1 MDRGSRKECRMNA
14 APDTSGQKAG
24 LPTVVLIHG
33 AFADASSWNGVIAH
47 LKQRGYLV
55 MAVANPLRSVQHDA
69 AYARSILDSIDG
81 PVVMAAHSYG
91 GAVMTEAADGAANV
105 KALVYV
111 ASISPEVGES
121 VIDLVKKYPGSL
133 IGTSIKTIPFRRDD
147 GGTEMDQY
155 IKPDKFQAAFA
166 ADVDPDVAG
175 LMAVTQRPAAD
186 SAQTG
191 SVTKVAW
198 KTIPSWTLVTT
209 QDQAIPPDLQRFM
222 ADRAKSTTVEIDASH
237 AVAVSQPGPV
247 ADLIDTA
254 ARATAR

>member
-1 MDRGSRKECRMNA
+1 MNT
-14 APDTSGQKAG
+14 APDTSGQGAG
-24 LPTVVLIHG
+24 LPTIVLVHG
-33 AFADASSWNGVIAH
+33 AFADSSSWHGVIAH
-47 LKQRGYLV
+47 LKRRGYPV
-55 MAVANPLRSVQHDA
+55 MAVANPLRGVQQDA
-69 AYARSILDSIDG
+69 AYVRSVVDTVAG

-121 VIDLVKKYPGSL
+121 VVGLIMEHPGSQL
-133 IGTSIKTIPFRRDD
+133 GTSIKMVPFPLAD
-147 GGTEMDQY
+147 GGTAMDQY
-155 IKPDKFQAAFA
+155 IQQDKYPAVFA
-166 ADVDPDVAG
+166 ADVAPDVAE
-175 LMAVTQRPAAD
+175 LMAVTQRPAAE

-191 SVTKVAW
+191 AVTKVAW

-209 QDQAIPPDLQRFM
+209 QDRGIPPELQRFM
-222 ADRAKSTTVEIDASH
+222 AQRAGSTTVEIDASH

-254 ARATAR
+254 ARATTG